1 MKNGWVTKK
10 LGEVCEIKLGKTPPR
25 DDYSLW
31 DRQKSSGYVWVSISD
46 MTNLTDG
53 QIIDSKEYITNK
65 AIEEAGVPIVKKGTL
80 LLSFK
85 LTIGRTAIAGRDLST
100 NEAIAALPLK
110 QEFAQLIDLHYLVF
124 YFAAFDWY
132 LFAAKDDK
140 MLGKTLNKKRLATVP
155 VLIPPLAEQKRI
167 VAKIDAAF
175 EKIDKLKANAERNLA
190 NAKDLFQSA
199 LDEAM
204 RPKDGWVEKRLGEV
218 AEIQRGGSP
227 RPIKDFITKNKDGYN
242 WIKIGD
248 VDPSGKF
255 ITSTAEK
262 IRKEGLRKTRQVFAG
277 EFLLSNSMSFG
288 RPYILKIDGCIH
300 DGWLVLRGFQKFYK
314 EDFFY
319 HLLRSKWIQNQ
330 FNSLAYGSTVRNL
343 NSNSVSNVIVPIVAL
358 EEQQE
363 IADSLDRL
371 QSQAG
376 VLQQNYSKQ
385 IADCMEM
392 RQAVLR
398 EAFEGRL

>member
-1 MKNGWVTKK
+1 MKSGWDIKK
-10 LGEVCEIKLGKTPPR
+10 LGEVCEEVKDRTSSIGVVLSAYITTDNMLKDCAGVCEAENLPPKVTSLVKFRKGDVLLSNIRPYLKKVWLADR
-25 DDYSLW
+25 DGGA
-31 DRQKSSGYVWVSISD
+31 SSDVIVFRAC
-46 MTNLTDG
+46 
-53 QIIDSKEYITNK
+53 SKEIHPRYIWQALARDEFFNYSMLN
-65 AIEEAGVPIVKKGTL
+65 VSGT
-80 LLSFK
+80 K
-85 LTIGRTAIAGRDLST
+85 MPRGKREWI
-100 NEAIAALPLK
+100 K
-110 QEFAQLIDLHYLVF
+110 QFEI
-124 YFAAFDWY
+124 
-132 LFAAKDDK
+132 
-140 MLGKTLNKKRLATVP
+140 P
-155 VLIPPLAEQKRI
+155 IPPLPEQKRI

-190 NAKDLFQSA
+190 NAKELFQSA

>member
-1 MKNGWVTKK
+1 MPRGKREWIKQF
-10 LGEVCEIKLGKTPPR
+10 EIP
-25 DDYSLW
+25 
-31 DRQKSSGYVWVSISD
+31 
-46 MTNLTDG
+46 
-53 QIIDSKEYITNK
+53 
-65 AIEEAGVPIVKKGTL
+65 
-80 LLSFK
+80 
-85 LTIGRTAIAGRDLST
+85 
-100 NEAIAALPLK
+100 
-110 QEFAQLIDLHYLVF
+110 
-124 YFAAFDWY
+124 
-132 LFAAKDDK
+132 
-140 MLGKTLNKKRLATVP
+140 
-155 VLIPPLAEQKRI
+155 IPPLPEQKRI

-175 EKIDKLKANAERNLA
+175 EKIDKLKANAEKNLA
-190 NAKDLFQSA
+190 NAKELFQSA

>member
-1 MKNGWVTKK
+1 MKSGWAIKK
-10 LGEVCEIKLGKTPPR
+10 LGEVCEEVKDRTSSIGVVLSAYITTDNMLKDCAGVCEAENLPPKVTSLVKFRKGDVLLSNIRPYLKKVWLADR
-25 DDYSLW
+25 DGGA
-31 DRQKSSGYVWVSISD
+31 SSDVIVFRAC
-46 MTNLTDG
+46 
-53 QIIDSKEYITNK
+53 SKEIHPRYIWQALARDEFFNYSMLN
-65 AIEEAGVPIVKKGTL
+65 VSGT
-80 LLSFK
+80 K
-85 LTIGRTAIAGRDLST
+85 MPRGKREWI
-100 NEAIAALPLK
+100 K
-110 QEFAQLIDLHYLVF
+110 QFEI
-124 YFAAFDWY
+124 
-132 LFAAKDDK
+132 
-140 MLGKTLNKKRLATVP
+140 P
-155 VLIPPLAEQKRI
+155 IPPLSEQKRI

-175 EKIDKLKANAERNLA
+175 EKIDKLKANAEKNLA

-371 QSQAG
+371 QSQTG

>member
-1 MKNGWVTKK
+1 MKSGWDIKK
-10 LGEVCEIKLGKTPPR
+10 LGEVCELIADGDWIESKDQSTCGIRLVQTGNVGVGIFRNKEGSEHFVSSETFRRLNCTEIFGGDILISRLPDPVGRACVVPDLG
-25 DDYSLW
+25 
-31 DRQKSSGYVWVSISD
+31 QKMITAVDCSIVRLRRSVCLPTFLVYYASSAEWFNAIEAKCTGSTRKRISRK
-46 MTNLTDG
+46 NLTDVL
-53 QIIDSKEYITNK
+53 
-65 AIEEAGVPIVKKGTL
+65 VP
-80 LLSFK
+80 
-85 LTIGRTAIAGRDLST
+85 
-100 NEAIAALPLK
+100 
-110 QEFAQLIDLHYLVF
+110 
-124 YFAAFDWY
+124 
-132 LFAAKDDK
+132 
-140 MLGKTLNKKRLATVP
+140 
-155 VLIPPLAEQKRI
+155 IPPLAEQKRI

-175 EKIDKLKANAERNLA
+175 EKIDKLKANAEKNLA
-190 NAKDLFQSA
+190 NAKELFQSA

-227 RPIKDFITKNKDGYN
+227 RPIKDFITQNKDGYN

-371 QSQAG
+371 QSQTG
-376 VLQQNYSKQ
+376 VLQQNYTKQ
-385 IADCMEM
+385 IADCEEM

>member
-1 MKNGWVTKK
+1 MKSGWAIKK
-10 LGEVCEIKLGKTPPR
+10 LGEVCEEVKDRTSSIGVVLSAYITTDNMLKDCAGVCEAENLPPKVTSLVKFRKGDVLLSNIRPYLKKVWLADR
-25 DDYSLW
+25 DGGA
-31 DRQKSSGYVWVSISD
+31 SSDVIVFRAC
-46 MTNLTDG
+46 
-53 QIIDSKEYITNK
+53 SKEIQPRYIWK
-65 AIEEAGVPIVKKGTL
+65 ALARDEFFNYSMLNVSGT
-80 LLSFK
+80 K
-85 LTIGRTAIAGRDLST
+85 MPRGKREWI
-100 NEAIAALPLK
+100 K
-110 QEFAQLIDLHYLVF
+110 QFEI
-124 YFAAFDWY
+124 
-132 LFAAKDDK
+132 
-140 MLGKTLNKKRLATVP
+140 P
-155 VLIPPLAEQKRI
+155 IPPLPEQKRI

-175 EKIDKLKANAERNLA
+175 EKIDKLKANAEKNLA
-190 NAKDLFQSA
+190 NAKELFQSA